1 MITFRQKKQK
11 EVNLIQDAISYL
23 TKQQVPFEIIK
34 EKDADIVS
42 QRNSKSIVLVSFKR
56 NEYGLYQIQ
65 IQDKKLY
72 SWTEKMIS
80 EIFGM
85 EIIDIDQKKRIITA
99 TTEHEGHALD
109 AIEIL
114 GLKYNLSIV
123 K

>member
-11 EVNLIQDAISYL
+11 EVNLVQDAITYL
-23 TKQQVPFEIIK
+23 TKQQVPFDIIK
-34 EKDADIVS
+34 EKDSDIVS
-42 QRNSKSIVLVSFKR
+42 QRNSKSIVLVSFMM
-56 NEYGLYQIQ
+56 NEDGLIQIQ

-80 EIFGM
+80 EIFKM

-99 TTEHEGHALD
+99 VTEHKGHALD

>member
-11 EVNLIQDAISYL
+11 EVNLMKEAINYL
-23 TKQQVPFEIIK
+23 QKQQVPFDTIK
-34 EKDADIVS
+34 EKDSDSVS
-42 QRNSKSIVLVSFKR
+42 QKSAKSIVLVCFKL
-56 NEYGLYQIQ
+56 NEQGLVQLQ
-65 IQDKKLY
+65 VQDKKLY

-99 TTEHEGHALD
+99 ITEHKGHALD

-123 K
+123 I

>member
-11 EVNLIQDAISYL
+11 EVNLVQDAISYL
-23 TKQQVPFEIIK
+23 TKQQVPFEVIK
-34 EKDADIVS
+34 EKDADMVS
-42 QRNSKSIVLVSFKR
+42 QRNSKSIVLVSFIR
-56 NEYGLYQIQ
+56 NEDGLVQLQ
-65 IQDKKLY
+65 VQDKKLY

-80 EIFGM
+80 EVFGM
-85 EIIDIDQKKRIITA
+85 EIINIDQKKRIITA
-99 TTEHEGHALD
+99 TTEHLGHALD

>member
-11 EVNLIQDAISYL
+11 EVNLVQDAITYL
-23 TKQQVPFEIIK
+23 TKQQVPFDIIK
-34 EKDADIVS
+34 EKDSDIVS
-42 QRNSKSIVLVSFKR
+42 QRNSKSIVLVSFMI
-56 NEYGLYQIQ
+56 NEDGLIQLQ

-80 EIFGM
+80 EIFKM

-99 TTEHEGHALD
+99 VTEHKGHALD